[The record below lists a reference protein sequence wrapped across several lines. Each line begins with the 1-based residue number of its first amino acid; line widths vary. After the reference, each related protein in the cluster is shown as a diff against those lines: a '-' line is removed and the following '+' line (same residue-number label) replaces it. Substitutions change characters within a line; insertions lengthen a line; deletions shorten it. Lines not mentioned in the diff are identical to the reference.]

1 MFIEQYKNAF
11 YIRKVEESFL
21 DLFKKGKI
29 SGTVH
34 TCVGQEFTG
43 IFAAK
48 NSIKGDFVVSNHRGH
63 GHYLSFTKDLRGL
76 IGELLGKKSG
86 CSKGIGGSQ
95 HLINDNFLSNGIQ
108 GGMLPIAAG
117 VALRN
122 KFEKNHFI
130 SIAFLGDGTL
140 GQGIVYETFNIA
152 SLWSLPVV
160 FILEKNNIS
169 QSTSFEQNFSGNIKD
184 RINGFGL
191 KYFNC
196 SIYDIENM
204 SQTFEKSFN
213 YARNYSKP
221 VFIEVEVARLN
232 SHSKGDDNRD
242 DAMIGLINQKDPLN
256 VFLSNNEEL
265 KSSWENEFNELIQ
278 NEIKFIEKDS
288 RFDITPNS
296 NIDNENIIGK
306 WNKINLSKNNEKRFN
321 ELINIELAN
330 ILKNHNQSIFIGE
343 DIENNNSY
351 NPKEYGG
358 AFKVS
363 RNLSNMFPDKVI
375 NTPISEQAIT
385 GIGIGLAFVGYI
397 SIVEIMFGDFTT
409 LIFDQI
415 LQHASKFVTMYGRE
429 IKLPIIIR
437 TPMGAYRG
445 YGPTHSQSIEKHF
458 LGINGLNV
466 IALNQL
472 LDPSIVFDKIISSGK
487 PTLLIENKILYTKK
501 LYENICNGYELE
513 ICEINDS
520 FPVVRLYTP
529 NEIPSVTII
538 SYGGVV
544 TEILDAME
552 KLFFENEIIV
562 DLFVVSDL
570 NNSKIPLLL
579 ESLSVTNNLCLVE
592 EGNSFASFSSEVL
605 TNIFENGLKNFSFIK
620 ISNNLTIPSS
630 RELESIVLPT
640 SSKIVKT
647 ILKLIENE

>member
-1 MFIEQYKNAF
+1 
-11 YIRKVEESFL
+11 
-21 DLFKKGKI
+21 
-29 SGTVH
+29 
-34 TCVGQEFTG
+34 
-43 IFAAK
+43 
-48 NSIKGDFVVSNHRGH
+48 
-63 GHYLSFTKDLRGL
+63 
-76 IGELLGKKSG
+76 
-86 CSKGIGGSQ
+86 
-95 HLINDNFLSNGIQ
+95 
-108 GGMLPIAAG
+108 
-117 VALRN
+117 
-122 KFEKNHFI
+122 
-130 SIAFLGDGTL
+130 
-140 GQGIVYETFNIA
+140 
-152 SLWSLPVV
+152 
-160 FILEKNNIS
+160 
-169 QSTSFEQNFSGNIKD
+169 
-184 RINGFGL
+184 
-191 KYFNC
+191 
-196 SIYDIENM
+196 
-204 SQTFEKSFN
+204 
-213 YARNYSKP
+213 
-221 VFIEVEVARLN
+221 
-232 SHSKGDDNRD
+232 
-242 DAMIGLINQKDPLN
+242 
-256 VFLSNNEEL
+256 
-265 KSSWENEFNELIQ
+265 
-278 NEIKFIEKDS
+278 
-288 RFDITPNS
+288 
-296 NIDNENIIGK
+296 
-306 WNKINLSKNNEKRFN
+306 
-321 ELINIELAN
+321 
-330 ILKNHNQSIFIGE
+330 
-343 DIENNNSY
+343 
-351 NPKEYGG
+351 
-358 AFKVS
+358 
-363 RNLSNMFPDKVI
+363 
-375 NTPISEQAIT
+375 
-385 GIGIGLAFVGYI
+385 
-397 SIVEIMFGDFTT
+397 
-409 LIFDQI
+409 
-415 LQHASKFVTMYGRE
+415 
-429 IKLPIIIR
+429 
-437 TPMGAYRG
+437 MGAYRG